1 MGITREVSLPI
12 IGIIGTFHTSS
23 TWAMATT
30 GSTGHIVNHCS
41 TYYGQVIDRTE
52 LGANFQSVDVSLSLQ
67 SSWGSTEGVDPRGM
81 SINTWL
87 QHGASSGGGDM
98 ANWAPPATIAGTNF
112 YTTVDTTDM
121 WKASTYGG
129 RLLNQTLNPG
139 LVVVNTFDLNG
150 AYRYVRSAFSISRK
164 VATTCTQNVEN
175 AWLANMLV
183 FHAADKYPP
192 TTLLSFSTSTS
203 TST

>member
-1 MGITREVSLPI
+1 MGITREVSYPI
-12 IGIIGTFHTSS
+12 IGLVGTFHTSS
-23 TWAMATT
+23 TWAAATT

-67 SSWGSTEGVDPRGM
+67 SSWGTTEGADPRRLEV
-81 SINTWL
+81 NVWL

-98 ANWAPPATIAGTNF
+98 ANLAPPATIAATNF
-112 YTTVDTTDM
+112 FTTVDTTDM

-129 RLLNQTLNPG
+129 RLLNETLNPG
-139 LVVVNTFDLNG
+139 VVVVNQFDLNG
-150 AYRYVRSAFSISRK
+150 AYRYLRPAFSISRK
-164 VATTCTQNVEN
+164 VASTCSQNVEG
-175 AWLANMLV
+175 AWLSNMLI
-183 FHAADKYPP
+183 FRDADRWPP
-192 TTLLSFSTSTS
+192 KPLLANSTSTS